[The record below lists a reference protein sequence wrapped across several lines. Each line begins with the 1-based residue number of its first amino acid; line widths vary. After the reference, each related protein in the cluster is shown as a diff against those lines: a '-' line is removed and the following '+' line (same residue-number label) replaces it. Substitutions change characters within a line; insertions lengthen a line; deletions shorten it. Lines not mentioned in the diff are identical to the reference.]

1 MLAAVT
7 ELADSVATVGLGALL
22 SATFTTLASA
32 NANLTYDAGSVALI
46 YDDTVNDLAV
56 KSGASGSGSWTLTTI
71 LRDAL
76 GGASY
81 ASLAMDWASKPSGEV
96 DPAYPGLLSA
106 LQYAQNAAAVLADP
120 DFVAVT
126 AALNAIGTVADGID
140 DVNAVAAG
148 IAAVE
153 VVADNID
160 DITALVAPVAPVT
173 LYLTRTLT
181 GDDLRRHIYAE
192 IDSPDL
198 MASVITIPSN
208 SEEALPLGAA
218 FAGTNTGTGLIQ
230 FASDATGDAVITP
243 AKAGYLYV
251 PPGGSFRLEQRTTDN
266 WVLSGD
272 LSNEANAFTVKL
284 FFDPSTDAA
293 AFQERTGASATT
305 AAGDGDVM
313 GTLVNKGT
321 HGGYAVARTDVR
333 RPTREIDAD
342 GFWRFVTDGNSTA
355 SDADFL
361 EIQGVEI
368 DFTKL
373 NLFVAFQQLSYGYAD
388 GIVSLSQIGQSGDVS
403 NSAFA
408 VSQTALSAS
417 IPTDFAFQMGVSPN
431 RLSANVAGVNPE
443 RVHVMEWR
451 KTANNVAATITV
463 DGFEITSSGAVGLP
477 ALANTTA
484 LVTATVRL
492 IMGANPGNEGQ
503 NGAIQHSNTAFYGV
517 IATDAVLN
525 TTQRASIRAY
535 LESKAH
541 AAIPDLP
548 SYADLTA
555 LETARTT
562 LITEVFGSGT
572 LPTDLATLA
581 TDAAPP
587 LTGLT
592 NLASVQKMTIPGEAD
607 TNIKPRLWTPNSPRT
622 DVVALVWAGHAAG
635 WGANGI
641 RDQVIQ
647 PMLAAGVP
655 IVSMVLPDGPNDY
668 TSGSPANH
676 ATNLTPY
683 AEWVRQAV
691 VAVNTLLDR
700 YPGAEV
706 IMTGI
711 SGGGWATM
719 LCAAIDA
726 RITKSVQF
734 VGSMPSDRY
743 VNVDYEQ
750 WHTQIT
756 ADYYDLYLMAAA
768 DGRRHLQILH
778 EFDDAGFSRAAY
790 EAQPPYAE
798 GLAALAADLDGFY
811 ELQILDGHSA
821 HAINAE
827 DRAILMAELP

>member
-1 MLAAVT
+1 MVAGGEYSAKHYAAKAGDVLT
-7 ELADSVATVGLGALL
+7 NADFIAV
-22 SATFTTLASA
+22 
-32 NANLTYDAGSVALI
+32 NA
-46 YDDTVNDLAV
+46 
-56 KSGASGSGSWTLTTI
+56 
-71 LRDAL
+71 AL
-76 GGASY
+76 G
-81 ASLAMDWASKPSGEV
+81 D
-96 DPAYPGLLSA
+96 
-106 LQYAQNAAAVLADP
+106 
-120 DFVAVT
+120 
-126 AALNAIGTVADGID
+126 IGTVADNIA
-140 DVNAVAAG
+140 DVSTAATN
-148 IAAVE
+148 IANITI
-153 VVADNID
+153 VADNIG
-160 DITALVAPVAPVT
+160 DIAALVAPVAPVT
-173 LYLTRTLT
+173 LTLARTLT
-181 GDDLRRHIYAE
+181 GEDVRPHLYIE
-192 IDSPDL
+192 VDSPDL
-198 MASVITIPSN
+198 MVTQIPIPSN
-208 SEEALPLGAA
+208 SEEALAIGAA
-218 FAGTNTGTGLIQ
+218 FVGTNTGTGLIQ
-230 FASDATGDAVITP
+230 FVPDTVGDAVITP
-243 AKAGYLYV
+243 AKAGYVYV
-251 PPGGSFRLEQRTTDN
+251 PPGGSFRVEQRATDE

-272 LSNEANAFTVKL
+272 LTNEANAFTVKL

-321 HGGYAVARTDVR
+321 VGGYAVARTDVR
-333 RPTREIDAD
+333 RPTRQIDDD
-342 GFWRFVTDGNSTA
+342 GFWCFVTDGNSTA
-355 SDADFL
+355 TNADFL
-361 EIQGVEI
+361 EIQGVSI

-373 NLFVAFQQLSYGYAD
+373 NLYVAFKPLAYQFGD
-388 GIVSLSQIGQSGDVS
+388 GIISLAPFDTSGDQA
-403 NSAFA
+403 NDRFA
-408 VSQTALSAS
+408 ISQNALSAS
-417 IPTDFAFQMGVSPN
+417 IPTDFAFNMGVSPN
-431 RLSANVAGVNPE
+431 RLSVGVQGMNPE
-443 RVHVMEWR
+443 RVHVVEWR
-451 KTANNVAATITV
+451 CTANNVAKTITV

-484 LVTATVRL
+484 LTTATVRL

-525 TTQRASIRAY
+525 TAQRASIRAY

-548 SYADLTA
+548 TYADLTA

-572 LPTDLATLA
+572 LPTDIATLA
-581 TDAAPP
+581 TDASPP
-587 LTGLT
+587 VTGLTGL
-592 NLASVQKMTIPGEAD
+592 NNVKIMTIPGEAD

-635 WGANGI
+635 WNANGI

-647 PMLAAGVP
+647 PMLTAGVP
-655 IVSMVLPDGPNDY
+655 IVSMVLPDGPNNY
-668 TSGSPANH
+668 TSGSPTNH
-676 ATNLTPY
+676 AANLTAY
-683 AEWVRQAV
+683 AEWARQAV
-691 VAVNTLLDR
+691 VAVNTLLDT

-719 LCAAIDA
+719 LCAALDA

-750 WHTQIT
+750 WLTEIS

-768 DGRRHLQILH
+768 DGRRHIQVLH

-798 GLAALAADLDGFY
+798 GLAALAEDLGGYFD
-811 ELQILDGHSA
+811 LQILDGYSA

-827 DRAILMAELP
+827 DSAILMAELP